1 VLPTTSSPHVYFKAT
16 EAVRSSGRPSPEFL
30 TSAVLR
36 TPRSGHSAQVLLCA
50 IVTHSRCPLLL
61 LCPALATTPQ
71 PNLAV
76 ADGDVVGLIALFKD
90 AVSAGIVLYVVE
102 FVLRVL
108 PLSHCMSAQFPPS
121 QQKNDD
127 GWQDHWNCVVLAN

>member
-1 VLPTTSSPHVYFKAT
+1 
-16 EAVRSSGRPSPEFL
+16 
-30 TSAVLR
+30 
-36 TPRSGHSAQVLLCA
+36 
-50 IVTHSRCPLLL
+50 
-61 LCPALATTPQ
+61 
-71 PNLAV
+71 V